1 MVNFA
6 DRMNRMKVS
15 DIRELLKLTQ
25 QPEIISFAGGLPAPE
40 LFPVDDIKAATD
52 AVLEENGRVALQ
64 YGQTEGWLPLRQHIA
79 DRLAAKNAIVTDP
92 ERIILTAGS
101 QQGLDYIGKLF
112 LNPGDVVVMESPSY
126 LGAINAFNAYEPNFV
141 EVPTD
146 DGGMIMEEL
155 DRILTETEN
164 VKLIYVIPDFQ
175 NPSGRTWSLERRKKF
190 MEIIKKHGVPAIED
204 NPYGDLRFKGEF
216 LPALKSMDDE
226 GLIIYMGTFSKIL
239 APGYRV
245 AWICANDEIVGK
257 VNLIAQ
263 AAALQTS
270 TISALVISK
279 YLDMFDVD
287 EHVEKIRE
295 VYKHRCE
302 LMISTMRECFPPE
315 ASFTDPDGGLFTWV
329 ELPDYINTRELASK
343 ALEKKVAFV
352 PGSGFF
358 PNGGNNCCMRL
369 NYSCMPDDRI
379 VEGIHRLADVIKEAL
394 AEHKA

>member
-6 DRMNRMKVS
+6 DRMSRMKVS

-64 YGQTEGWLPLRQHIA
+64 YGETEGWLPLRRHIV
-79 DRLAAKNAIVTDP
+79 DRLAAKNAILTDP
-92 ERIILTAGS
+92 EHIILTAGS

-245 AWICANDEIVGK
+245 AWICANDAIIGK

-302 LMISTMRECFPPE
+302 LMINTMRECFPPE
-315 ASFTDPDGGLFTWV
+315 ARFTDPDGGLFTWV

>member
-92 ERIILTAGS
+92 ENIILTAGS

-190 MEIIKKHGVPAIED
+190 MEIINKHGIPAIED
-204 NPYGDLRFKGEF
+204 NPYGDLRFKGEYQ
-216 LPALKSMDDE
+216 PALKSMDDD

-245 AWICANDEIVGK
+245 AWICANDTIVGK

-302 LMISTMRECFPPE
+302 LMINTMRECFPPE
-315 ASFTDPDGGLFTWV
+315 ARFTDPDGGLFTWV
-329 ELPDYINTRELASK
+329 ELPETINTRELASK

-369 NYSCMPDDRI
+369 NYSCMPDDKI
-379 VEGIHRLADVIKEAL
+379 VEGIHRLADVIKDAL
-394 AEHKA
+394 SEHKA

>member
-92 ERIILTAGS
+92 ENIILTAGS

-112 LNPGDVVVMESPSY
+112 LNPGDVVVMDSPSY

-190 MEIIKKHGVPAIED
+190 MEIINKHGIPAIED
-204 NPYGDLRFKGEF
+204 NPYGDLRFKGEYQ
-216 LPALKSMDDE
+216 PALKSMDDD

-245 AWICANDEIVGK
+245 AWICANDTIVGK

-302 LMISTMRECFPPE
+302 LMINTMRECFPPE
-315 ASFTDPDGGLFTWV
+315 ARFTDPDGGLFTWV
-329 ELPDYINTRELASK
+329 ELPETINTRELASK

>member
-92 ERIILTAGS
+92 ENIILTAGS

-190 MEIIKKHGVPAIED
+190 MEIINKHGIPAIED
-204 NPYGDLRFKGEF
+204 NPYGDLRFKGEYQ
-216 LPALKSMDDE
+216 PALKSMDDE

-245 AWICANDEIVGK
+245 AWICANDTIVGK

-302 LMISTMRECFPPE
+302 LMINTMRECFPPE
-315 ASFTDPDGGLFTWV
+315 ARFTDPDGGLFTWV
-329 ELPDYINTRELASK
+329 ELPETINTRELASK

-369 NYSCMPDDRI
+369 NYSCMPDDKI

>member
-1 MVNFA
+1 
-6 DRMNRMKVS
+6 
-15 DIRELLKLTQ
+15 
-25 QPEIISFAGGLPAPE
+25 
-40 LFPVDDIKAATD
+40 
-52 AVLEENGRVALQ
+52 
-64 YGQTEGWLPLRQHIA
+64 
-79 DRLAAKNAIVTDP
+79 
-92 ERIILTAGS
+92 
-101 QQGLDYIGKLF
+101 
-112 LNPGDVVVMESPSY
+112 
-126 LGAINAFNAYEPNFV
+126 
-141 EVPTD
+141 
-146 DGGMIMEEL
+146 
-155 DRILTETEN
+155 
-164 VKLIYVIPDFQ
+164 
-175 NPSGRTWSLERRKKF
+175 

-245 AWICANDEIVGK
+245 AWICANDTIVGK

-302 LMISTMRECFPPE
+302 LMINTMRECFPPE

-329 ELPDYINTRELASK
+329 ELPETINTRELASK

>member
-92 ERIILTAGS
+92 ENIILTAGS

-190 MEIIKKHGVPAIED
+190 MEIINKHGIPAIED
-204 NPYGDLRFKGEF
+204 NPYGDLRFKGEYQ
-216 LPALKSMDDE
+216 PALKSMDDE

-245 AWICANDEIVGK
+245 AWICANDTIVGK

-302 LMISTMRECFPPE
+302 LMINTMRECFPPE
-315 ASFTDPDGGLFTWV
+315 ARFTDPDGGLFTWV
-329 ELPDYINTRELASK
+329 ELPETINTRELASK

-394 AEHKA
+394 AEHKI

>member
-64 YGQTEGWLPLRQHIA
+64 YGETEGWLPLRRHIV
-79 DRLAAKNAIVTDP
+79 DRLAAKNAILTDP
-92 ERIILTAGS
+92 EHIILTAGS

-190 MEIIKKHGVPAIED
+190 MEIINKHGIPAIED
-204 NPYGDLRFKGEF
+204 NPYGDLRFKGEYQ
-216 LPALKSMDDE
+216 PALKSMDDD

-245 AWICANDEIVGK
+245 AWICANDTIVGK

-302 LMISTMRECFPPE
+302 LMINTMRECFPPE
-315 ASFTDPDGGLFTWV
+315 ARFTDPDGGLFTWV
-329 ELPDYINTRELASK
+329 ELPETINTRELASK

-369 NYSCMPDDRI
+369 NYSCMPDDKI

>member
-92 ERIILTAGS
+92 ENIILTAGS
-101 QQGLDYIGKLF
+101 QQRLDYIGKLF

-190 MEIIKKHGVPAIED
+190 MEIIKKHGIPAIED
-204 NPYGDLRFKGEF
+204 NPYGDLRFKGEYQ
-216 LPALKSMDDE
+216 PALKSMDDE

-245 AWICANDEIVGK
+245 AWICANDTIVGK

-329 ELPDYINTRELASK
+329 VLPETINTRELASK

>member
-92 ERIILTAGS
+92 ENIILTAGS

-190 MEIIKKHGVPAIED
+190 MEIINKYGIPTIED
-204 NPYGDLRFKGEF
+204 NPYGELRFKGEYQ
-216 LPALKSMDDE
+216 PALKSMDTE
-226 GLIIYMGTFSKIL
+226 GLIIYMGTFSKIM
-239 APGYRV
+239 APGYRIG
-245 AWICANDEIVGK
+245 WTCANEEIIEK
-257 VNLIAQ
+257 LNLIAQ

-270 TISALVISK
+270 TIAPMIIAK
-279 YLDMFDVD
+279 YMDMFDLDKHVD
-287 EHVEKIRE
+287 KIRE
-295 VYKHRCE
+295 TYKHRCE
-302 LMISTMRECFPPE
+302 LMINTMRETFPPE
-315 ASFTDPDGGLFTWV
+315 AKFTDPDGGLFTWV
-329 ELPDYINTRELASK
+329 ELPDYVNTRDLAAI
-343 ALEKKVAFV
+343 ALENNVAFV

-369 NYSCMPDDRI
+369 NYSCMPDERI
-379 VEGIHRLADVIKEAL
+379 VEGVHRLAEVIKAAL
-394 AEHKA
+394 K